1 MIRCLV
7 ADFWTFGVFM
17 KKWIVASII
26 VAALLIILPFGM
38 GVLAE
43 RNIDQRYAHLNRI
56 MEHSAHIEI
65 QNYRR
70 GWFSSTAKLKVE
82 VKSPKLSSAL
92 AKYLAPMLSE
102 QYQQSAPE
110 KFPLIVDLVIHHG
123 PIIWQNYNPH
133 LAKAQFG
140 LGLIDA
146 TLDLPWNPQGQRWVD
161 ATIGKKKWL
170 NSSSLIHYSGNFS
183 NTFFVPQVHYL
194 DTQNDIQVDWA
205 GINLS
210 TQMSRDINK
219 VAFNLEL
226 SPIRV
231 SHIKKGD
238 TYIDSSAMKVA
249 GVSQQGASGLWFGQF
264 NFKMDN
270 FVLTE
275 NAKPIISIAGITAVQ
290 IATDESSNVNTS
302 LSYQVNKIDAY
313 GKNYGPSAL
322 SMKLNGLGAKEFK
335 SISDTLH
342 GVDFDNMPEEQ
353 LAFFSLQ
360 LLPELLHMLNGSSL
374 DIVFSTKAPEGDV
387 DFKLNI
393 TTSKQDSGI
402 VDPIILATN
411 TRGLCS
417 FSLPKSV
424 LKTMLANEAKIAI
437 NAEITRIAEERE
449 EQPDL
454 TQVPQLAELAAEE
467 HLTSLHQEGWISATD
482 TAYKSTIEYKE
493 GKIFS
498 NGKVMIDVLEK
509 IQPNHP
515 PHITAQK

>member
-1 MIRCLV
+1 
-7 ADFWTFGVFM
+7 M
-17 KKWIVASII
+17 KKWIVASVI

-38 GVLAE
+38 GILAE

-56 MEHSAHIEI
+56 MEQSAHMEI

-82 VKSPKLSSAL
+82 LKSPKLSSAL

-102 QYQQSAPE
+102 QYQQSATE

-133 LAKAQFG
+133 IAKAQFG

-146 TLDLPWNPQGQRWVD
+146 TLDLPWNQQGQRWVD

-170 NSSSLIHYSGNFS
+170 SSSSLIHYSGNFS
-183 NTFFVPQVHYL
+183 NTIFVPQIHYL
-194 DTQNDIQVDWA
+194 DTQSDIQVDWA

-219 VAFNLEL
+219 IEFNLEL
-226 SPIRV
+226 SPIHV

-238 TYIDSSAMKVA
+238 KYIDSSAMSFS
-249 GVSQQGASGLWFGQF
+249 GDSQQGTSGLWFGQF
-264 NFKMDN
+264 NVKMDN

-275 NAKPIISIAGITAVQ
+275 NAKPMISISGVKAVQ
-290 IATDESSNVNTS
+290 IAKEESSKVNTS
-302 LSYQVNKIDAY
+302 LSYQVDKIDAY

-335 SISDTLH
+335 SVSDTLH

-387 DFKLNI
+387 DFKLNM
-393 TTSKQDSGI
+393 TTTKQDSGI
-402 VDPIILATN
+402 VDPIVLARN
-411 TRGLCS
+411 TLGLCT
-417 FSLPKSV
+417 FSVPKSV
-424 LKTMLANEAKIAI
+424 LNTMLANEAKIAI
-437 NAEITRIAEERE
+437 NAEITSIAEEKGE
-449 EQPDL
+449 EADL

-467 HLTSLHQEGWISATD
+467 HLTSLQQEGWISATD
-482 TAYKSTIEYKE
+482 KEYKGTIEYKE

-498 NGKVMIDVLEK
+498 NGKMMIDILEK
-509 IQPNHP
+509 IQPNQP